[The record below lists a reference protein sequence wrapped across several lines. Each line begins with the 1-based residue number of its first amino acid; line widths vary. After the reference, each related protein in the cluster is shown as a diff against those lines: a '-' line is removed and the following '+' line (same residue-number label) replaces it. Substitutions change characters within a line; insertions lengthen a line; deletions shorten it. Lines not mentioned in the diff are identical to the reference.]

1 MGKEEVEQNTK
12 NKKLK
17 TSGWVTLTSSLVI
30 LGAALIIVI
39 SGGLDS
45 NAQDNAS
52 LEVYAPPQYAVELI
66 QRK

>member
-1 MGKEEVEQNTK
+1 MGKEEVEQNTTS
-12 NKKLK
+12 KKTK
-17 TSGWVTLTSSLVI
+17 TGGWVTLTSSLVV

-39 SGGLDS
+39 SGGLGS

-52 LEVYAPPQYAVELI
+52 LDVYAPPHYAVELI